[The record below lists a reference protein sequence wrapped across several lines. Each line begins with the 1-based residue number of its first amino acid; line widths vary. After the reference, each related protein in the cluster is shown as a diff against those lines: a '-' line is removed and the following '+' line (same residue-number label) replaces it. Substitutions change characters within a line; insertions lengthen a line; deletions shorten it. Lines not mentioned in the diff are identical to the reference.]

1 MAKKPEDRK
10 PNEIEQLFDAAS
22 RGATDLVAALLE
34 KGVTPDC
41 RDKMERTPLI
51 AAAEAGK
58 ANVVQKLLDHGAKV
72 NVVDVDGETALMAA
86 AYGNHLDVVQ
96 LLVSRGA
103 DVNFRNKDGST
114 ALELA
119 QDMNAPAAATYL
131 AAQSASTRVPEDT
144 DASTE
149 LHDGGPT
156 IGTPEA
162 VGKAA
167 DGEDEANADSP
178 AAPSIEVEDVKRD
191 LPQEG
196 SRDAA
201 SGPNEGDSNREFTK
215 RIFESHAVMEPG
227 LFPPLPVDLTN
238 IPDVPPQAQAYAIKT
253 IFGGSL
259 EVGMEYAGRYIHLY
273 NFKGDTQQ
281 VFSKRPNK
289 GKRSLSEI
297 ARHLD
302 GLITRQQ
309 LADCVRGAAFSQ
321 EAEASG
327 LDVTLLSF
335 SHKIALGRLK
345 EASQRLNTAKE
356 ALENRYTVHQTRDRV
371 RELMTG
377 IPSEDRALGQAAIRK
392 VGDILRLSTDK
403 EMHAFLRDKDRL
415 KSALKKADLLRMLDH
430 AEDARKHIHTSV
442 KLLEELEHTL
452 VEITVPNRLTG
463 QSDSGDEPG
472 SDKDQSDEN

>member
-10 PNEIEQLFDAAS
+10 PNEVEQLFDAAS
-22 RGATDLVAALLE
+22 RGAIDVVAALLE

-51 AAAEAGK
+51 AAAEAGN
-58 ANVVQKLLDHGAKV
+58 ANVVQKLLDHGAEV
-72 NVVDVDGETALMAA
+72 SVVDVDGETALMAA

-119 QDMNAPAAATYL
+119 QEMNAPAAATYL
-131 AAQSASTRVPEDT
+131 AAQSAGTRVAEDT
-144 DASTE
+144 DASTD
-149 LHDGGPT
+149 LDDGGPT
-156 IGTPEA
+156 TGTPEA
-162 VGKAA
+162 EVNSTN
-167 DGEDEANADSP
+167 DEDEGQGDSG
-178 AAPSIEVEDVKRD
+178 AAPSLEAESLKQGSPDEVSPNVV
-191 LPQEG
+191 
-196 SRDAA
+196 
-201 SGPNEGDSNREFTK
+201 SGPNEGDPTQEFAQS
-215 RIFESHAVMEPG
+215 ILEENMGIEPG
-227 LFPPLPVDLTN
+227 LFPSIGFNGSD
-238 IPDVPPQAQAYAIKT
+238 IPDLSPEVKAHT
-253 IFGGSL
+253 IRNILGRSV
-259 EVGMEYAGRYIHLY
+259 EVGFEHTGRFILVYD
-273 NFKGDTQQ
+273 FKNDIQQ

-302 GLITRQQ
+302 GLMTRQQ
-309 LADCVRGAAFSQ
+309 LADCVRGAAFSR

-327 LDVTLLSF
+327 LDVNFFSF
-335 SHKIALGRLK
+335 SHKIAAGRLK
-345 EASQRLNTAKE
+345 EADQRLSIARE
-356 ALENRYTVHQTRDRV
+356 ALENRYTVHQLRERV

-392 VGDILRLSTDK
+392 VGDILRLSTDN

-430 AEDARKHIHTSV
+430 AEDARKHIHASV
-442 KLLEELEHTL
+442 KLLEDLEQTL
-452 VEITVPNRLTG
+452 VEITVPDRLAS
-463 QSDSGDEPG
+463 QNNSEDEPG
-472 SDKDQSDEN
+472 GD